1 VTVRDPRPPR
11 SLRARA
17 FIGALKLGWI
27 VFVILTPL
35 LGAWFSSSIAAYANG
50 PTWLAAS
57 IGLLLFPGLPL
68 AWEGFARYREK
79 KRGVT
84 RRFLTFG
91 DRLLLRTLGINLL
104 FLGVLLAA
112 RPEAGVRAVSAR
124 GDWMLDGHDGAFAR
138 PVRRGLLR
146 CADGFDWLYRLAYDS
161 PFDGTGDGT
170 GDGGGEVRDDK
181 RRKPDK
187 PDHPPMPRGDVMRK
201 TDDGGK
207 PAVDAPPDPTPEPA
221 YDAQKPWPSAAK
233 LHPKATTV
241 PKEAEASIATLAAWF
256 VAQEAD
262 PLQRFK
268 LIHDWVA
275 DRIAYD
281 VPSLDAHTYMTKQQA
296 LTVLQSRVGVCAGYA
311 QLLLE
316 LGKAAGYDVEY
327 VTGVAKGAGGEVDG
341 AGHAWNT
348 VKIGGT
354 RYLVDAT
361 WDAGSVGDDGKTGRG
376 FHKAYSTEYLFAPPD
391 VFGVDHYPDDAKHQL
406 RDKPITRGEF
416 MRLPQMRPRF
426 FAQRWKLLTPD
437 RSQITV
443 RDSVEVTLE
452 NGGKRFL
459 LADVVPAKG
468 GAMVPCEVREPQAG
482 NGDTTMHVTCKVPV
496 RGDYRLLLFDAGTRY
511 TTYQSMGELSVLAN
525 P

>member
-1 VTVRDPRPPR
+1 MSGKTSRTPR

-17 FIGALKLGWI
+17 FIGALKVVWG

-57 IGLLLFPGLPL
+57 VGLLLFPGLPL

-79 KRGVT
+79 KRGVAK
-84 RRFLTFG
+84 RFLTFG

-124 GDWMLDGHDGAFAR
+124 GDWMLDGRDGAFAR
-138 PVRRGLLR
+138 TVRRGLLR
-146 CADGFDWLYRLAYDS
+146 SADGFDWLYRLAYDS
-161 PFDGTGDGT
+161 PYDGKGD
-170 GDGGGEVRDDK
+170 GEVRDDK
-181 RRKPDK
+181 RKK
-187 PDHPPMPRGDVMRK
+187 QGEPDHPPMPRGDVMRK
-201 TDDGGK
+201 TDDGVR
-207 PAVDAPPDPTPEPA
+207 PAPDALPDRGPEPV

-233 LHPKATTV
+233 LHPKVALV
-241 PKEAEASIATLAAWF
+241 PKEAEGSIATLAAWF

-281 VPSLDAHTYMTKQQA
+281 VPSLDAHTYMSKQGA
-296 LTVLQSRVGVCAGYA
+296 LTVLQNRVGVCAGYA
-311 QLLLE
+311 RLLEE
-316 LGKAAGYDVEY
+316 LGKAAGYEVEY

-341 AGHAWNT
+341 IGHAWNT
-348 VKIGGT
+348 VKIGGV

-361 WDAGSVGDDGKTGRG
+361 WDAGTVGDDDKAGRG
-376 FHKAYSTEYLFAPPD
+376 FHKAYSTEYLFAPPE

-406 RDKPITRGEF
+406 RQKPITRGEF

-426 FAQRWKLLTPD
+426 FAQGWKLLTPD

-443 RDSVEVTLE
+443 RDAVEVTLE

-468 GAMVPCEVREPQAG
+468 GTMVPCEVREATASDPA
-482 NGDTTMHVTCKVPV
+482 MRVTCKIPA